1 MVKALFFIFFI
12 FFKLGVPGLCRFHVL
27 TEFDEEK
34 RSCRRRLAGH
44 NERRRKPHVD
54 THTHHHGIGLRSPS
68 PLHSDTSSLGIDGAS
83 LYLTGHLPSVLN
95 LSAHFLSICSLE

>member
-1 MVKALFFIFFI
+1 MVKALFFTFFHL
-12 FFKLGVPGLCRFHVL
+12 FQTGCSCVCRFHVL

-54 THTHHHGIGLRSPS
+54 AHHGIGLRSPS
-68 PLHSDTSSLGIDGAS
+68 PLHSDTSSLGIDGSS